1 MKWLWQQYN
10 KNKYSTHS
18 LVPPT
23 QSFETEVVW
32 LYQRYNYKKPKKNPL
47 KASHHTLPQNLLDS
61 ITKTFNVTHSYFSSL
76 VTCSTHITQYYSPFA
91 RDKIFGALGTAF
103 QYKWNGI
110 GHAHPHNE
118 ETTHQAIHWAKIS
131 SQERLKYH
139 HTFSHTRH

>member
-18 LVPPT
+18 LV
-23 QSFETEVVW
+23 VVW